1 MNNAKPYKKHK
12 NENDTRKLVNIPTER
27 RTWIIYLMWQGK

>member
-27 RTWIIYLMWQGK
+27 RTWMIYLM

>member
-1 MNNAKPYKKHK
+1 MLNPIKKTK